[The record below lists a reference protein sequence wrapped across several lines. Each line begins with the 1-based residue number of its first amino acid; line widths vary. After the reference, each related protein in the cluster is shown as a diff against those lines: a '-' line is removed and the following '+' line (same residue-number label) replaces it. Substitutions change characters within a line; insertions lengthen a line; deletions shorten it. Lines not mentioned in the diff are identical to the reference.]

1 MPAAASKVL
10 LGDSTPSNLTPNVL
24 DVIVEL
30 VRCVTEIG
38 QCFVKVYD
46 VHQKLDKLER
56 TTEQVVS
63 ELDKFCAQAEL
74 GVRAVA
80 KESKRIEVQ
89 QHGEEVA
96 VTVTK
101 MVDSWKGRYAGKLA
115 SEQRAGEAERDRL
128 QQAMQGAV
136 ETFLVPMRADAQQW
150 WQRRV
155 LSGEA
160 YDDTII
166 VEPIPGLRI
175 TMTAQDAE
183 PEVPRRMRTLLGK
196 GNKVQIGFKKKTLIR
211 RSEEPAWL
219 SLDDLVIV
227 ESETSPTRARL
238 VLTKKLGGKEAPIQ
252 LEIVM
257 TDGGPSGSAIL
268 PDGTAA
274 ALPAS
279 DRPTMNA
286 VFEAV
291 MGENERLFA
300 APARLVSL
308 SLDGDE
314 VDDANGMLGVA
325 ERMVDTY
332 RPIIAEIAEHSPN
345 VDELTIK
352 IEQDGK
358 REETWI
364 RRDELAEHLA
374 TLPDVVY
381 ERLAIAELGAERKAA
396 VDPTEPFDPDTSLDD
411 LPTFDAPGGL
421 ADLLEPEADEAAAT
435 AGATGHTQVSEPP
448 PPPRTEAAAPPPPPR
463 DADNP
468 AARADT
474 ILEADDVSLPKPP
487 VRHPPPSGL
496 PKPAGGLPKPAGGLP
511 KPSAGLPRPKA
522 NDGASKP
529 AGLDVPRPLG
539 APAEAAAPASDV
551 TGDISLSDLELD
563 SVDLDE
569 PEDEELKTMIR
580 PPQ

>member
-1 MPAAASKVL
+1 MPSDASKVL

-38 QCFVKVYD
+38 QSFVKVYD

-56 TTEQVVS
+56 TTEQVIE
-63 ELDKFCAQAEL
+63 ELDKFSRQAEL
-74 GVRAVA
+74 GVRAVS
-80 KESKRIEVQ
+80 KESKRVEVQ

-101 MVDSWKGRYAGKLA
+101 MVDGWKTRYTSKLS
-115 SEQRAGEAERDRL
+115 SEQRAGEGERVRL
-128 QQAMQGAV
+128 LQVMLSAV

-155 LSGEA
+155 LNGDS

-175 TMTAQDAE
+175 TMTAQDTE
-183 PEVPRRMRTLLGK
+183 PEVPRRLRTLLGK

-219 SLDDLVIV
+219 SLDDLVLV
-227 ESETSPTRARL
+227 ESETSPTRVRL
-238 VLTKKLGGKEAPIQ
+238 VLTKKLGGKEAPVQ

-268 PDGTAA
+268 ADGTAA
-274 ALPAS
+274 SLPAS

-286 VFEAV
+286 VFEAI
-291 MGENERLFA
+291 MGENTRVFG
-300 APARLVSL
+300 APARLVGA

-314 VDDANGMLGVA
+314 IDDANGMLGVA

-332 RPIIAEIAEHSPN
+332 RPIIAEIADHSPN

-352 IEQDGK
+352 IERDGK
-358 REETWI
+358 REEAWI

-374 TLPDVVY
+374 SLPDVVY
-381 ERLAIAELGAERKAA
+381 ERLAIAELGADRKAV

-411 LPTFDAPGGL
+411 LPTFDAPEGL
-421 ADLLEPEADEAAAT
+421 ADLLEPEADEAEPPT
-435 AGATGHTQVSEPP
+435 QPVAGTGGGTVVSDAPPPPRISPPGDGPP
-448 PPPRTEAAAPPPPPR
+448 PPPHHAASAQ
-463 DADNP
+463 
-468 AARADT
+468 ADT
-474 ILEADDVSLPKPP
+474 VLDPQDVELPKPP
-487 VRHPPPSGL
+487 LRHTQAGSLPRPSGL
-496 PKPAGGLPKPAGGLP
+496 PKPRLSGDAR
-511 KPSAGLPRPKA
+511 S
-522 NDGASKP
+522 D
-529 AGLDVPRPLG
+529 GLDVPRPLG
-539 APAEAAAPASDV
+539 APEAAAPAADV
-551 TGDISLSDLELD
+551 TSDISLSDLEVDDDGLD
-563 SVDLDE
+563 VDVE
-569 PEDEELKTMIR
+569 ESGEELETMAR
-580 PPQ
+580 PPR

>member
-56 TTEQVVS
+56 TTEQVMT
-63 ELDKFCAQAEL
+63 ELDKFCSQAEL

-80 KESKRIEVQ
+80 KESKRVEVQ

-101 MVDSWKGRYAGKLA
+101 MVESWKSRYASKLV

-128 QQAMQGAV
+128 QQSMQGAV

-175 TMTAQDAE
+175 TMTAQDSE

-219 SLDDLVIV
+219 SLDDLLIV

-291 MGENERLFA
+291 MGENERVFG

-308 SLDGDE
+308 SLDGDD

-332 RPIIAEIAEHSPN
+332 RPIIAEIADHSPN

-381 ERLAIAELGAERKAA
+381 ERLAIAELGAERKAV

-421 ADLLEPEADEAAAT
+421 ADLLEPEGDEQEPPPP
-435 AGATGHTQVSEPP
+435 AGATGNTQISEAP
-448 PPPRTEAAAPPPPPR
+448 PPPRLTDVGAPPPPLPG
-463 DADNP
+463 AGGDNV

-474 ILEADDVSLPKPP
+474 VLEANEVSLPRPP
-487 VRHPPPSGL
+487 VRHPPPAGNL
-496 PKPAGGLPKPAGGLP
+496 PKPAGGLPRPAGGLP
-511 KPSAGLPRPKA
+511 KPGAARPK
-522 NDGASKP
+522 P
-529 AGLDVPRPLG
+529 TGLDVPRPLG
-539 APAEAAAPASDV
+539 APAEEAAPVRDV
-551 TGDISLSDLELD
+551 TSDISLSDLEFD
-563 SVDLDE
+563 SVDIEE
-569 PEDEELKTMIR
+569 PEEEELKTMVR